1 MFRTVNNDLNNIFGG
16 FLGEVQRSIKEQGE
30 LLLADVRETSNSFVI
45 LADVPGV
52 SKEDIKITFEN
63 NVLKIETPERDLDTL
78 AEGEK
83 LLLAQRN
90 NIKKVGFFRFKQNVD
105 QDSIKAVYK
114 DGVLTVEIQKKEK
127 DNTRTIVVE

>member
-16 FLGEVQRSIKEQGE
+16 FLGEVQKSVKQHGE
-30 LLLADVRETSNSFVI
+30 LLLADVKETPTSFIV
-45 LADVPGV
+45 LSDVPGV
-52 SKEDIKITFEN
+52 NKEDIKITFED
-63 NVLKIETPERDLDTL
+63 NVLKIETPERDLDTV

-83 LLLAQRN
+83 LLMAQRN
-90 NIKKVGFFRFKQNVD
+90 NTKKVGLFKFKQNVD
-105 QDSIKAVYK
+105 QDTIKAVYK

>member
-1 MFRTVNNDLNNIFGG
+1 MFRTVNSDLNNIFGG
-16 FLGEVQRSIKEQGE
+16 LLGEVQKSVKQHGE
-30 LLLADVRETSNSFVI
+30 LLVADIKETPTSFVVST
-45 LADVPGV
+45 DVPGIN
-52 SKEDIKITFEN
+52 KEDIKITFEDSI
-63 NVLKIETPERDLDTL
+63 LKIETPERDLDTVGD
-78 AEGEK
+78 GEK

-90 NIKKVGFFRFKQNVD
+90 NVKKVGTFKFKQSVD